1 MGQIKRRRKEKRKKG
16 SNLAAPSR
24 LQPAH
29 YLLSLPGPLGK
40 KRGRKEKKKRKR
52 EQAQGSTG
60 LPSVSFYLIGLFFS
74 KPRPKRA
81 QHLSVAHKL
90 GI

>member
-40 KRGRKEKKKRKR
+40 KRGRKEKKEKEKR
-52 EQAQGSTG
+52 TG
-60 LPSVSFYLIGLFFS
+60 PRLDRLALSLF
-74 KPRPKRA
+74 
-81 QHLSVAHKL
+81 LSHWAFL
-90 GI
+90 Q